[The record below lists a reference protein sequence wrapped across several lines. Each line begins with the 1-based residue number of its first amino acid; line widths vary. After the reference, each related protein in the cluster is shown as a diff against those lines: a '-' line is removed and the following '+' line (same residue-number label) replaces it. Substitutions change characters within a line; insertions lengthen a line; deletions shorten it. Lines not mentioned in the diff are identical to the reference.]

1 MSNFFINILLLISAI
16 FLGGH
21 LSKDTPFDCSSK
33 VFTKV
38 LLGLGGGILAIGM
51 MIYAINIESTKT
63 LVDLRVIALML
74 IYYIGGLL
82 PSVITGVIIVLFR
95 TLYFGIN
102 QSSIVAGSQI
112 LILLMLYSIIGKMK
126 LNMVKKWLT
135 VYLLGMFSIIST
147 YYYLLFNVDHVFKI
161 LFAYFIISTIAAIL
175 AYYLLK
181 YVKSSNELYRRY
193 KNEATKD
200 FLTGLNNA
208 RQFDLIFNKSVANAK
223 EKEEKLSCLMVDID
237 HFKYVNDTYGHA
249 VGDIVLRELAV
260 ILKNTCRVFD
270 AVSRVGGEE
279 FCVLLIDC
287 SKERAIELGKRICD
301 EVKKHEFE
309 IGDGRKIRIT
319 VSVGVSAY
327 PELTNN
333 IEALLKQADDSLYKA
348 KQTGR
353 DKVCSADTCDN
364 K

>member
-16 FLGGH
+16 SLGGH
-21 LSKDTPFDCSSK
+21 LSKDTPLECSSK
-33 VFTKV
+33 IFAKV

-51 MIYAINIESTKT
+51 MMYTINIESTKT
-63 LVDLRVIALML
+63 LVDLRVVALML
-74 IYYIGGLL
+74 IYYIGGFL
-82 PSVITGVIIVLFR
+82 PSLITGVSIVLFR
-95 TLYFGIN
+95 IIYFGIN
-102 QSSIVAGSQI
+102 QSSIVAGYQI
-112 LILLMLYSIIGKMK
+112 LILLLSYSIAGKLK
-126 LNMVKKWLT
+126 LNMVKKWVT
-135 VYLLGMFSIIST
+135 IYLLSIFSIIST
-147 YYYLLFNVDHVFKI
+147 YYYLLFNFGDVFKI
-161 LFAYFIISTIAAIL
+161 LLAYLIMSAIAAIL

-200 FLTGLNNA
+200 FLTGLNNT
-208 RQFDLIFNKSVANAK
+208 RQFDLIFNKSVANVK
-223 EKEEKLSCLMVDID
+223 EKDEKLSCLMIDID

-249 VGDIVLRELAV
+249 VGDIVLRDLAV

-279 FCVLLIDC
+279 FCILLIDC
-287 SKERAIELGKRICD
+287 SKERAMDIGKRICD

-309 IGDGRKIRIT
+309 IGDGRKIGIT

-327 PELTNN
+327 PELTDN
-333 IEALLKQADDSLYKA
+333 IETLLRQADDSLYKA

-353 DKVCSADTCDN
+353 DKVCSVDICDEI
-364 K
+364 

>member
-1 MSNFFINILLLISAI
+1 MSNFFINILLLISGI

-21 LSKDTPFDCSSK
+21 LSKNTPLEYSSK

-74 IYYIGGLL
+74 IYNISGLL
-82 PSVITGVIIVLFR
+82 SSLVTGIIIVLFR
-95 TLYFGIN
+95 FLYFGIN
-102 QSSIVAGSQI
+102 QSSIVAVFQI
-112 LILLMLYSIIGKMK
+112 LILLLLFSIVGKLK
-126 LNMVKKWLT
+126 LNMIKKWIT
-135 VYLLGMFSIIST
+135 IYLINMLSMIST
-147 YYYLLFNVDHVFKI
+147 YYYLLSNVNNVFNI
-161 LFAYFIISTIAAIL
+161 LLEYFIISAVATIL

-181 YVKSSNELYRRY
+181 YVRSSNELYRRY

-200 FLTGLNNA
+200 FLTGLNNT
-208 RQFDLIFNKSVANAK
+208 RQFDLIFNKSAINAK
-223 EKEEKLSCLMVDID
+223 EKDEQLSCLMVDID
-237 HFKYVNDTYGHA
+237 HFKHVNDTYGHA

-260 ILKNTCRVFD
+260 ILKNSCRVFD

-279 FCVLLIDC
+279 FCILLIDC
-287 SKERAIELGKRICD
+287 STERTMDIGKRICD

-319 VSVGVSAY
+319 VSVGISAY
-327 PELTNN
+327 PESTDN
-333 IEALLKQADDSLYKA
+333 IEMLIKQADDSLYKA

-353 DKVCSADTCDN
+353 DRVCSIDTCDTN
-364 K
+364 

>member
-16 FLGGH
+16 FIGGH
-21 LSKDTPFDCSSK
+21 LFKDAPFECNSKICTNI
-33 VFTKV
+33 

-51 MIYAINIESTKT
+51 MIYSINIDSTKT

-74 IYYIGGLL
+74 IYYIGGIL
-82 PSVITGVIIVLFR
+82 PSLITGIIVVIFR

-102 QSSIVAGSQI
+102 QSSIVAVFQI
-112 LILLMLYSIIGKMK
+112 LIIILSYPIISKLK
-126 LNMVKKWLT
+126 LNMVKKWLAI
-135 VYLLGMFSIIST
+135 YLVNTFFIIGT
-147 YYYLLFNVDHVFKI
+147 YYYLLFNEDNVFKI
-161 LFAYFIISTIAAIL
+161 LLEYFIISTIAAIL
-175 AYYLLK
+175 SYYLLK
-181 YVKSSNELYRRY
+181 YVRSSNELYKRY

-200 FLTGLNNA
+200 FLTGLNNT

-223 EKEEKLSCLMVDID
+223 EKDEKLSCLMVDID
-237 HFKYVNDTYGHA
+237 HFKRVNDTYGHA
-249 VGDIVLRELAV
+249 VGDIILRELAV

-287 SKERAIELGKRICD
+287 SKDRAIDIGKRICD
-301 EVKKHEFE
+301 EVKNHEFE
-309 IGDGRKIRIT
+309 IVAGRIIRIT

-327 PELTNN
+327 PESTDN
-333 IEALLKQADDSLYKA
+333 IEMLLKQADDSLYKA

-353 DKVCSADTCDN
+353 DRVCSADN

>member
-1 MSNFFINILLLISAI
+1 MNNFFINILLLIAAI

-21 LSKDTPFDCSSK
+21 LSKDTPFECSSK
-33 VFTKV
+33 VCTKI

-51 MIYAINIESTKT
+51 MIYAIDIESTKT

-74 IYYIGGLL
+74 VYYIDGLL
-82 PSVITGVIIVLFR
+82 PSLITGIIIVLFR

-102 QSSIVAGSQI
+102 QSSIVGVAQI
-112 LILLMLYSIIGKMK
+112 LILLLSYSIIGKLK
-126 LNMVKKWLT
+126 LNMVKKWIT
-135 VYLLGMFSIIST
+135 IYLLSIFSTIST
-147 YYYLLFNVDHVFKI
+147 YYYLLFNVGGVFEI
-161 LFAYFIISTIAAIL
+161 LLAYLIMSTIAAVL

-181 YVKSSNELYRRY
+181 YVNSSNELYRRY

-200 FLTGLNNA
+200 FLTGLNNT
-208 RQFDLIFNKSVANAK
+208 RQFDLIFNESVANAN
-223 EKEEKLSCLMVDID
+223 ENGEKLSCLMVDID
-237 HFKYVNDTYGHA
+237 HFKHVNDTYGHA

-287 SKERAIELGKRICD
+287 SKERAMDIGKRICD

-309 IGDGRKIRIT
+309 IGDSRKIRIT

-327 PELTNN
+327 PELTDN
-333 IEALLKQADDSLYKA
+333 IETLLKQADDSLYKA

-353 DKVCSADTCDN
+353 DKVCSVEICD
-364 K
+364 KI